1 MYTVVLVDDEPIV
14 REGMAYIIDWKKE
27 GFQIVESVDNGI
39 EGLEAIE
46 KKQPDLVITDI
57 RMPGLNGLE
66 MVEAAKKRQLDAKF
80 IVLSGY
86 SDFEYAQKSVSLGAL
101 HYLLKPIDEEQ
112 LVVILRKI
120 KAQLDEEQVKK
131 KERTHIEKHLFA
143 NQLFSYIM
151 YREKMF
157 DLSRLTQYRSFRLM
171 KMSSKE
177 KRIDL
182 QLLLDFEK
190 TLVGEE
196 HFYTYTDGRTILL
209 LICNEEQQ
217 AFEHV
222 VQCFSEVEH
231 VQIKISSVTE
241 KYEGLPVLYDEI
253 RELDNL
259 SYIFPNE
266 QILLSSLLKT
276 KAAYPLS
283 VNELLKKLKKAIK
296 DNNKEQIECVLD
308 DYVSFFQHS
317 NKTVEEV
324 KRDWSYVFIECV
336 EFLEESMHKPVK
348 EIEKDKI
355 LSVIWKESSIE
366 QTADF
371 LEFTFYD
378 FGRFFYEAFEK
389 QDIVE
394 EIKRYTMKNYHLN
407 LNLKELAHHFNYSQS
422 YLGKKF
428 KADMKV
434 SYHDYLDT
442 IRLNKAKQF
451 LEEGSLYVYEIAKM
465 VGYANYDYFHKKFKK
480 QFGVSPKG
488 YQKHQQE
495 AME

>member
-27 GFQIVESVDNGI
+27 GFQIIDSVDNGVAGLDVI
-39 EGLEAIE
+39 EE
-46 KKQPDLVITDI
+46 KEPDLVITDI

-66 MVEAAKKRQLDAKF
+66 MVEAAKKRQLHSKF

-101 HYLLKPIDEEQ
+101 HYLLKPIDDVQ
-112 LVVILRKI
+112 LTEILRKI
-120 KAQLDEEQVKK
+120 KLQIEEEQTKK
-131 KERTHIEKHLFA
+131 TERTHVEKYLFA

-151 YREKMF
+151 YREKAF
-157 DLSRLTQYRSFRLM
+157 DLGRLNRYQTFRLM
-171 KMSSKE
+171 KISSKE
-177 KRIDL
+177 TRVNL

-190 TLVGEE
+190 TLIGEE

-209 LICNEEQQ
+209 LICNEEQHQ
-217 AFEHV
+217 FERV
-222 VQCFSEVEH
+222 VRRFSEVES
-231 VQIKISSVTE
+231 VQLKISSVTE
-241 KYEGLPVLYDEI
+241 KSEELPVLYDEI
-253 RELDNL
+253 RGLDNL

-283 VNELLKKLKKAIK
+283 VNQLLTKLKKAIK
-296 DNNKEQIECVLD
+296 DNNKKQIESVLD
-308 DYVSFFQHS
+308 ECVAFFQHS
-317 NKTVEEV
+317 NKSVEEV
-324 KRDWSYVFIECV
+324 KREWSYIFIECV

-355 LSVIWKESSIE
+355 LSVIWKESSID
-366 QTADF
+366 QTAHF
-371 LEFTFYD
+371 LKFTFYD

-394 EIKRYTMKNYHLN
+394 EIKRYTKKNYHLN
-407 LNLKELAHHFNYSQS
+407 LNLKELAQHFNYSQS

-428 KADMKV
+428 KADVKV

-465 VGYANYDYFHKKFKK
+465 VGYSNYDYFHKKFKK

-488 YQKHQQE
+488 YQKDQQE
-495 AME
+495 EVE